1 MFTDNRPVEY
11 IDFVAE
17 PLLARS
23 GPALRPVARRFAVG
37 FRALP
42 ANLLAKTS
50 RVSAAASAG
59 RVESAGKWCDDAL
72 HAELAST
79 LGDLG
84 SALRPRFEWYV
95 CRGAFFHTDSH
106 YPDVMFGVWAVAG
119 AGVDIV
125 FARSAQRVEVEAGT
139 IVIFD
144 PFEVHGVL
152 MHGVDHYDA
161 ADYRGASTLSSVFAG
176 FELDLNAAVRARFGV
191 DHSIADARIVSSA
204 TRVSAETGRFDD

>member
-1 MFTDNRPVEY
+1 LFTDNRPVNTSTLS
-11 IDFVAE
+11 
-17 PLLARS
+17 PSRCLHARD
-23 GPALRPVARRFAVG
+23 RRCDPVARRFAVG

-42 ANLLAKTS
+42 ASLLARAS

-59 RVESAGKWCDDAL
+59 RVESAGTWRDDAL
-72 HAELAST
+72 HADLAST

-95 CRGAFFHTDSH
+95 CRGAFFHTDAH

-125 FARSAQRVEVEAGT
+125 LARSAQRVEVEAGT

-152 MHGVDHYDA
+152 MRGADHYDA
-161 ADYRGASTLSSVFAG
+161 ADYRGASMPSSVFAG
-176 FELDLNAAVRARFGV
+176 LALD
-191 DHSIADARIVSSA
+191 
-204 TRVSAETGRFDD
+204 

>member
-1 MFTDNRPVEY
+1 MEY
-11 IDFVAE
+11 IDLVAE

-23 GPALRPVARRFAVG
+23 GPELRPVARRFAVG

-42 ANLLAKTS
+42 ANLLARAS
-50 RVSAAASAG
+50 RVSVAASAG
-59 RVESAGKWCDDAL
+59 RVESAGTWSDDAL
-72 HAELAST
+72 RAELAST

-95 CRGAFFHTDSH
+95 CRGAFFHTDAH
-106 YPDVMFGVWAVAG
+106 YPYVMFGVWAVAG

-125 FARSAQRVEVEAGT
+125 LARSAQRVEVEAGT

-152 MHGVDHYDA
+152 MRGTDHYDV
-161 ADYRGASTLSSVFAG
+161 ADYRGASMPSSVFAG
-176 FELDLNAAVRARFGV
+176 FELELNAAVRARFGV
-191 DHSIADARIVSSA
+191 DHSIADARIVSST
-204 TRVSAETGRFDD
+204 TRVSAETGRLGD

>member
-1 MFTDNRPVEY
+1 LFADNRPVEY
-11 IDFVAE
+11 IDLVAE

-42 ANLLAKTS
+42 ASLIAKTS
-50 RVSAAASAG
+50 GVSAAALPG
-59 RVESAGKWCDDAL
+59 RVESDGTWSDDAV
-72 HAELAST
+72 HAELASA

-95 CRGAFFHTDSH
+95 CRGAFFHTDAH
-106 YPDVMFGVWAVAG
+106 YADLMFGVWAVAG
-119 AGVDIV
+119 AAVDIV

-152 MHGVDHYDA
+152 LRGAARYDA
-161 ADYRGASTLSSVFAG
+161 VDYCGPNIASSVFAG
-176 FELDLNAAVRARFGV
+176 FEIDLNDAVRARFGV
-191 DHSIADARIVSSA
+191 GDSIPDARIVSST
-204 TRVSAETGRFDD
+204 TRVSAETGRFE

>member
-1 MFTDNRPVEY
+1 MEY

-17 PLLARS
+17 PLFARS

-42 ANLLAKTS
+42 ANLLARAS

-59 RVESAGKWCDDAL
+59 RVESAGTWSDDAL

-84 SALRPRFEWYV
+84 SAVRPRFEWYV
-95 CRGAFFHTDSH
+95 CRGAFFHTDAH

-119 AGVDIV
+119 AEVDIV
-125 FARSAQRVEVEAGT
+125 LARSAQRVEVEAGT

-144 PFEVHGVL
+144 PFEVH
-152 MHGVDHYDA
+152 
-161 ADYRGASTLSSVFAG
+161 
-176 FELDLNAAVRARFGV
+176 
-191 DHSIADARIVSSA
+191 
-204 TRVSAETGRFDD
+204 